1 MWCGKRHEQWRLRLW
16 RRRSER
22 SGWRGDRIGLKE
34 RVEIDGW
41 GGASKGK
48 PIFVV
53 NDVTRDEYA
62 DGGEANTAIPLVVRG
77 VPD

>member
-1 MWCGKRHEQWRLRLW
+1 VAPETVEKQAGAIRVE
-16 RRRSER
+16 
-22 SGWRGDRIGLKE
+22 GDRIGLKE

-53 NDVTRDEYA
+53 NDVTRDEYVV
-62 DGGEANTAIPLVVRG
+62 GGEVNTAIPLVVRG